1 MGFKVN
7 LADVDAHRV
16 GEFALILV
24 VAIGGKGIGAFAG
37 ARVCGARPRHCAVL
51 AILINTRGLTKLIA
65 LTVGLQLGLLNQDL
79 YSLMVVMALVTTAM
93 TGVLLRLI
101 YPPGRVREDVAAH
114 DAAPVVP
121 TDAAQPGPQP
131 TE

>member
-1 MGFKVN
+1 M
-7 LADVDAHRV
+7 
-16 GEFALILV
+16 
-24 VAIGGKGIGAFAG
+24 
-37 ARVCGARPRHCAVL
+37 
-51 AILINTRGLTKLIA
+51 IA

-101 YPPGRVREDVAAH
+101 YPPGRVRRDVAAH
-114 DAAPVVP
+114 DAAAAVA